1 MGKTDKTQP
10 VDIQR
15 KDPSRRYKRWC
26 SCRVCNGYNMQYL
39 DHRVARMRK
48 RTLLSILTKT
58 TRQDLELI
66 ETNIQKTD
74 RWYFPRR
81 KGTP

>member
-10 VDIQR
+10 VRIQQQ
-15 KDPSRRYKRWC
+15 DPSRRYKRWC
-26 SCRVCNGYNMQYL
+26 GCRVCSGYSMYHI
-39 DHRVARMRK
+39 DHRVARMRQ

-58 TRQDLELI
+58 ARQDLELI
-66 ETNIQKTD
+66 ETNIPKTD
-74 RWYFPRR
+74 RWYIPRR